1 MGLQVMIPQAGCDTY
16 RQVFMRGC
24 QPRQAPVLSRDGAFV
39 ALFVVK
45 GAEFEIR
52 KVCSGL

>member
-16 RQVFMRGC
+16 RQVFMQGC
-24 QPRQAPVLSRDGAFV
+24 QPRQAPVLSPDGAFV
-39 ALFVVK
+39 ALFAVK
-45 GAEFEIR
+45 GAELEIR